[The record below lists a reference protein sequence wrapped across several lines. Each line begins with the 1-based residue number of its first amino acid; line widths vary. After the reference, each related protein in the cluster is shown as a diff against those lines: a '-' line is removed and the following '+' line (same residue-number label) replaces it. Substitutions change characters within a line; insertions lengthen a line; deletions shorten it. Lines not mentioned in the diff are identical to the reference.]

1 MEAEDASKAEATGE
15 AAEVGETAA
24 VGDAGAAEDGNEWED
39 DPELDALKKKV
50 KQMQEEA
57 EGREEFCPRSCDVH
71 GRCAA
76 LERIQQQA
84 EQSTGGAIHVCENSV
99 VHTFLAA

>member
-1 MEAEDASKAEATGE
+1 MEAEDESKTAAVTGE
-15 AAEVGETAA
+15 AEVGETAA
-24 VGDAGAAEDGNEWED
+24 AGEGAAEGGDGQEWED

-57 EGREEFCPRSCDVH
+57 EGACSFVSCPLFTAS
-71 GRCAA
+71 CAA

-84 EQSTGGAIHVCENSV
+84 EQSTGEAGRERVRVSEAG
-99 VHTFLAA
+99 